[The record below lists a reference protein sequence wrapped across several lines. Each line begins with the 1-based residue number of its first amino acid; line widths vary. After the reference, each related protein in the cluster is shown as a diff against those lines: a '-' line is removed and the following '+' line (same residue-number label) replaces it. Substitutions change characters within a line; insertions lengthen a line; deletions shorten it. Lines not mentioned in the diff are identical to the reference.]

1 MTGSVFCLNRRRIV
15 AVVLTAVMLLA
26 ALPIGN
32 VSAAKTPPLEQPGQI
47 STQPDATY
55 RLSKYDLINI
65 VVVGFADINITTGTT
80 SYTADTTGAANTTAS
95 GANQNVGGFNDVVIG
110 PDGNVN
116 LPLVGT
122 LKLAGLTI
130 AEATELLTMRLG
142 EYIKIPS
149 LAVMVKQYGLRKIY
163 VMGEVAKPGIYALGS
178 DYMSIFA
185 ALSSA
190 GGITKRG
197 RPKHIAVVRVVDGK
211 VQMREINFDRFVK
224 KQDASQNVVLQ
235 DGDMVYVP
243 KSGKIDLTEDIMPL
257 ANLYLLYRAIK

>member
-1 MTGSVFCLNRRRIV
+1 MNRSI
-15 AVVLTAVMLLA
+15 AIFLLA
-26 ALPIGN
+26 LMFLAAMPIGI
-32 VSAAKTPPLEQPGQI
+32 VGAAAKAPLAEQI
-47 STQPDATY
+47 STQLDATY

-65 VVVGFADINITTGTT
+65 VVVGFSDISITTGT
-80 SYTADTTGAANTTAS
+80 SYSADTTGAANAGSS
-95 GANQNVGGFNDVVIG
+95 GQNVGGFNDVVIG

-122 LKLAGLTI
+122 IKLAGLTV
-130 AEATELLTMRLG
+130 AEATELLTNKLG

-163 VMGEVAKPGIYALGS
+163 VMGEVTKPGLYALGS
-178 DYMSIFA
+178 DYMNVFA

-197 RPKHIAVVRVVDGK
+197 RPKHIAVVRVVAGK
-211 VQMREINFDRFVK
+211 VQMREINFDRFVE
-224 KQDASQNVVLQ
+224 KQDATQNVILQ

-243 KSGKIDLTEDIMPL
+243 RSGKIDLAEDIMPL
-257 ANLYLLYRAIK
+257 ANMYLLYRALK